1 MGGVD
6 SYPFHFTRSEGCL
19 VQVCVTLKLLRL
31 LFELGVELR
40 RSDMDEL
47 HLKSDGLGLPP
58 LSSWDKLRTL
68 VWWLKLVVC

>member
-1 MGGVD
+1 MNRSHSVWVVLTHTLKFV
-6 SYPFHFTRSEGCL
+6 SQSEGCL

-47 HLKSDGLGLPP
+47 HLKVMDLASHH
-58 LSSWDKLRTL
+58 
-68 VWWLKLVVC
+68 